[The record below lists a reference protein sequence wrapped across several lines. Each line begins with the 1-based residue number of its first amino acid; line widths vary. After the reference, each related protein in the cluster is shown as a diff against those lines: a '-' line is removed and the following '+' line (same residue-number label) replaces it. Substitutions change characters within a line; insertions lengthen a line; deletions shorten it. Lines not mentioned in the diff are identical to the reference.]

1 MTSDDMKP
9 DYDTTL
15 ARIAGTIAAGLASAP
30 RLSISPEPVNWYADQ
45 SVLIAQAIVAR
56 CRRQAQAEQRPP
68 TNMPS
73 AVSNS
78 SSSRP
83 NTTNPSST

>member
-1 MTSDDMKP
+1 MKP

-15 ARIAGTIAAGLASAP
+15 ARIAGTIAAGLVHIDPFNDDWVVIHS
-30 RLSISPEPVNWYADQ
+30 LG
-45 SVLIAQAIVAR
+45 IAQAIVAR

-68 TNMPS
+68 NMPS
-73 AVSNS
+73 AASNS

-83 NTTNPSST
+83 NTTSPSST